1 MVSTSHRITFSVFL
15 SLCVGNIYVVAF
27 NMIFHFSYPLSSTA
41 QTIYSLHSEKPLGVV
56 NLLQM
61 EVII

>member
-1 MVSTSHRITFSVFL
+1 M
-15 SLCVGNIYVVAF
+15 N
-27 NMIFHFSYPLSSTA
+27 FHFSEKPPRSLCCRAHTA